1 MTTRF
6 DELREIAQNVY
17 SNIELGDATAQE
29 TVDWLMTSED
39 AQLSW
44 GIEPDDYDEDDH
56 RLLVRYLAELMS
68 EA

>member
-1 MTTRF
+1 MTRF
-6 DELREIAQNVY
+6 DELREIAQNIY

-39 AQLSW
+39 ARQCW
-44 GIEPDDYDEDDH
+44 GIEPDDYDEDDR
-56 RLLVRYLAELMS
+56 RLLVRYLAELMG